1 VKNALFDRAARAGVA
16 VSEVHDKH
24 WQPQLGD
31 AAYWSQEQRLGRI
44 VVPRSEAFLFHWL
57 VMRTGRVV
65 SAEGLFETFRRDI
78 LSGPLAEEP
87 VSLVKMLNDD
97 AAELRRFD
105 DLPSTE
111 VAGRRF
117 FATLDALDTTT
128 LVPVALL
135 LFRSSLEP
143 ARRARALTALESYL
157 VRRLVRG
164 LSTKNYSQLAARLV
178 SVAREDLSNADD
190 HIVQEL
196 LSSGADTYRWPTDD
210 ELVKHLESQS
220 LYGWI
225 GRRRLVFVLGELER
239 AKRSQKSEELA
250 LPSRLEVEHVMPQ
263 SWRANWPL
271 PDDPELVQRRNA
283 HLNLLGNLTLV
294 TGPLNASMSN
304 AAWSIKKSALDDH
317 SLLLLNREL
326 VKKQE
331 WDEEAIQ
338 ARGQDLTEHLLE
350 IWRGPQHFMPDGWKL
365 VEAESWAEDAEMP
378 LDDVAAAYAAAS
390 PHLRTMLERLAAEP
404 GRRWRFGE
412 LETELGWPRGRIAG
426 ISGGYGQGL
435 KKQFN
440 GKRPWHV
447 HLTSTGAWE
456 LWVDAER
463 AAAIGVHPST

>member
-1 VKNALFDRAARAGVA
+1 
-16 VSEVHDKH
+16 
-24 WQPQLGD
+24 
-31 AAYWSQEQRLGRI
+31 
-44 VVPRSEAFLFHWL
+44 
-57 VMRTGRVV
+57 
-65 SAEGLFETFRRDI
+65 
-78 LSGPLAEEP
+78 
-87 VSLVKMLNDD
+87 MLNDD

-128 LVPVALL
+128 MVPVALL

-143 ARRARALTALESYL
+143 ARRARALRALESYL

-164 LSTKNYSQLAARLV
+164 LSTKTYSQLAARLV

-196 LSSGADTYRWPTDD
+196 LSSGADTFRWPTDD

-294 TGPLNASMSN
+294 TGPLTC
-304 AAWSIKKSALDDH
+304 
-317 SLLLLNREL
+317 
-326 VKKQE
+326 V
-331 WDEEAIQ
+331 
-338 ARGQDLTEHLLE
+338 
-350 IWRGPQHFMPDGWKL
+350 
-365 VEAESWAEDAEMP
+365 
-378 LDDVAAAYAAAS
+378 
-390 PHLRTMLERLAAEP
+390 
-404 GRRWRFGE
+404 
-412 LETELGWPRGRIAG
+412 
-426 ISGGYGQGL
+426 
-435 KKQFN
+435 
-440 GKRPWHV
+440 
-447 HLTSTGAWE
+447 
-456 LWVDAER
+456 
-463 AAAIGVHPST
+463 